1 MKSFNLTLLSAAI
14 ILSAFTAKI
23 KAEEVNLISI
33 ERPSILIEGTQ
44 RELTAE
50 QIAELLPWAKNSK
63 DFLTDL
69 LDNVQGLSTFDKV
82 DRLEDGIKQV
92 VIESAPKN
100 SELLMRYTLNR
111 ALIISSI
118 LDKEIDNNSVGFTD
132 VKARVLTLSIKL
144 ALKYYDEDMATIS
157 KKTQSPFAKY
167 GAEYFNFLTEVNKS
181 IFDASAAYNIQR
193 TSLEWLQWDL
203 YRDLNNTKYASQ
215 ILKINNSLKTFPAK
229 KISDVQSLSY
239 IRQMKKVSEQ
249 LNVIV
254 RADIKSDPS
263 SVLFNSQQQQKKVSS
278 FVGNTGYSKSNGAC
292 YLKSAAGDLMFSS
305 RVDDDA
311 CASGEYFYSR
321 SSGACFKKSKDGEIM
336 YSSPVNDSYC
346 ANGLY
351 FYSRSNAGCYKLAQN
366 GEIMYG
372 SKVEDRLC
380 Q

>member
-14 ILSAFTAKI
+14 ILSTLTTRI

-33 ERPSILIEGTQ
+33 DRPSILIEGTQ

-50 QIAELLPWAKNSK
+50 QLAELLPWAKNSK

-92 VIESAPKN
+92 VVESAPKN

-167 GAEYFNFLTEVNKS
+167 GVEYFNFLTEVNKS

-203 YRDLNNTKYASQ
+203 YRDLNNTKFASQ

-249 LNVIV
+249 LSIIV
-254 RADIKSDPS
+254 KVDTKTDVSTIVQPP
-263 SVLFNSQQQQKKVSS
+263 KKISTE
-278 FVGNTGYSKSNGAC
+278 VGKTGYSSSNSAC
-292 YLKSAAGDLMFSS
+292 YLKSASGALMYSS
-305 RVDDDA
+305 RVDDEA
-311 CASGEYFYSR
+311 CAASGGYIYSGDN
-321 SSGACFKKSKDGEIM
+321 SACYKKSKDGQIM
-336 YSSPVNDSYC
+336 YSSQVDDNYC
-346 ANGLY
+346 ASGSY
-351 FYSRSNAGCYKLAQN
+351 FYSGNNSACYKMSVNSLV
-366 GEIMYG
+366 MYT
-372 SKVEDRLC
+372 SKVSDTWC